1 MGSTWAT
8 NNIVRDRVTLSEYI
22 IVINT
27 TASNTYWSYS
37 TLTTEINYLQTEK
50 KLYIVLLYELFSDD
64 IQPDATTSIDCTMGY
79 GSELGLNDIFILC
92 TLHHLTFFTFM
103 EQIV

>member
-37 TLTTEINYLQTEK
+37 TLTMEINYLQTEK
-50 KLYIVLLYELFSDD
+50 KSFSH
-64 IQPDATTSIDCTMGY
+64 PLSKR
-79 GSELGLNDIFILC
+79 L
-92 TLHHLTFFTFM
+92 
-103 EQIV
+103 

>member
-37 TLTTEINYLQTEK
+37 TLTMEINYLKTD
-50 KLYIVLLYELFSDD
+50 F
-64 IQPDATTSIDCTMGY
+64 
-79 GSELGLNDIFILC
+79 FFFRIL
-92 TLHHLTFFTFM
+92 
-103 EQIV
+103 